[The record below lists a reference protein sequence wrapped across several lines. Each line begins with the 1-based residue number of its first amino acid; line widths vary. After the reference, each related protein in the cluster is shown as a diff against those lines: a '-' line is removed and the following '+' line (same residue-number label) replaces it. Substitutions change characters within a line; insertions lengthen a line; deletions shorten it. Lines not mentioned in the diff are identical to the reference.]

1 MNLFPPSSQPR
12 SIESQ
17 RSDPF
22 RTIDRRKHDEFL
34 TTRTSFNFASLS
46 LVTSPSSFHF
56 HVIGRLLSLSLSLVI
71 EETLL
76 GCYFS
81 SVCARAHT
89 HTCKLFRCRRSVL
102 TIILLFTYSIYPPF
116 FHSSLH
122 TPLRAMHRVRA
133 LLCLSHPSLQR
144 ARARVFSTHFAAVCN
159 HRSPSSHTQQT
170 ETNIRTHTHT
180 HTRTYKAQQSS
191 LHIRPLQRM
200 RFMFEERSTTRRQ
213 RHAHT
218 HIRHVHT
225 FSPLA
230 GCRFF
235 LLARQQ
241 RERHTTD

>member
-1 MNLFPPSSQPR
+1 MNLFLPSSQPR

-17 RSDPF
+17 RSGPF

-144 ARARVFSTHFAAVCN
+144 ARFLYTFCCCLQSPFAII
-159 HRSPSSHTQQT
+159 TYT
-170 ETNIRTHTHT
+170 TDGDEHTHT